1 MFSLYYFS
9 IFLTQN
15 AEKYEILL
23 RPGDTDDNVDISVG
37 LRCWQIWFSFIAN
50 TLSNNNN
57 YTRKYCIT
65 NYSLRPQLTDIYTTK
80 CKIRLLDE
88 YRVSV
93 YVWIILCID
102 IASKSTLKFLES
114 PYHGR

>member
-37 LRCWQIWFSFIAN
+37 LRC
-50 TLSNNNN
+50 
-57 YTRKYCIT
+57 
-65 NYSLRPQLTDIYTTK
+65 
-80 CKIRLLDE
+80 
-88 YRVSV
+88 
-93 YVWIILCID
+93 
-102 IASKSTLKFLES
+102 
-114 PYHGR
+114 